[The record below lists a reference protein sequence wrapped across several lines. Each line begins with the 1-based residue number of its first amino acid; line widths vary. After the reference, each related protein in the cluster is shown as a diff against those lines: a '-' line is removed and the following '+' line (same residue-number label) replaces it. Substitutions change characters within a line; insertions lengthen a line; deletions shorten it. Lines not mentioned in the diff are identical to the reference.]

1 MGQPIAG
8 AIADRF
14 GVLRVVCVGALLYA
28 AGLLMMRYAAT
39 PLSLDLGA
47 GVLIGFGLSGCSFNL
62 VLSAFS
68 KLLPPERRGI
78 ALGAGT
84 AAGSFG
90 QFLFAPFGVAL
101 IDNFGWQSALMVF
114 AALMLLIVPLSL
126 ALATPPAAPTNVPAA
141 DQQSFKTALAEAFG
155 HRSYVLLVLGF
166 FTCGFQLA
174 FITVHLPAY
183 LVDRGICASTGGWV
197 IAAIGLF
204 NIMGS
209 LGVGWLQNLFPKRY
223 ILSVIYFTRALS
235 IIAFI
240 SFPITTF
247 SAIAFGA
254 ISGLTWLSTVPPTSA
269 LVALMFGTRW
279 FATLYGFAFVSHQVG
294 GFLGVWL
301 GGVVFERFRVVHADL
316 VAFGPVR
323 RAVGADQPADRRGAG
338 YAPGCAAGLTVQSRA
353 LATTNRGE
361 AALGTFKAIRIDK
374 AEKGTTAALT
384 QFDEAELMDGD
395 VTVRVEWSTLNYKD
409 GLAVT
414 GKAPVVRRFP
424 MIAGID
430 FAGTVEQSS
439 HPQWKAGDQVICN
452 GWGMGET
459 HLGSYAEKARVK
471 GDWLV
476 RLPAG
481 MSAREAMAI
490 GTAGYTAMLAVLA
503 LEQHGLSPGARS
515 RRGHRRR
522 RRCRL
527 GCDRGAVE
535 ARLPR
540 HRVDRPPV
548 GGRLSQGSRCSRSDR
563 SQRTRGTGQA
573 AGQRALGGRGRQRR
587 LDHAGQPFV
596 DDEIPRRH
604 RRVRACRRHGPAVLG
619 GAVYFARGVSVG
631 YRFRDVPNRVAKDRL
646 EPARQRPG
654 FSKTS

>member
-1 MGQPIAG
+1 MAVIADDLRATSRTGTWRTPLVIIICGCAIALLSFGPRSSVGFFIQPIGREFAWGRDVFGLALALQNLLWGLGQPIAG

-14 GVLRVVCVGALLYA
+14 GVMRVVCVGALLYV
-28 AGLLMMRYAAT
+28 AGLLMMRYATT

-101 IDNFGWQSALMVF
+101 IDNFGWQTALMVF

-126 ALATPPAAPTNVPAA
+126 ALATPPAASTKVPAA

-183 LVDRGICASTGGWV
+183 LVDRGMSASTGGWV

-204 NIMGS
+204 NIIGS

-294 GFLGVWL
+294 GFLGVLL
-301 GGVVFERFRVVHADL
+301 GGVVFERFGSYTPIWWLSALFGVLSALINLPIVEAPVTRP
-316 VAFGPVR
+316 VA
-323 RAVGADQPADRRGAG
+323 QPA
-338 YAPGCAAGLTVQSRA
+338 
-353 LATTNRGE
+353 
-361 AALGTFKAIRIDK
+361 
-374 AEKGTTAALT
+374 
-384 QFDEAELMDGD
+384 
-395 VTVRVEWSTLNYKD
+395 
-409 GLAVT
+409 
-414 GKAPVVRRFP
+414 
-424 MIAGID
+424 
-430 FAGTVEQSS
+430 
-439 HPQWKAGDQVICN
+439 
-452 GWGMGET
+452 
-459 HLGSYAEKARVK
+459 
-471 GDWLV
+471 
-476 RLPAG
+476 
-481 MSAREAMAI
+481 
-490 GTAGYTAMLAVLA
+490 
-503 LEQHGLSPGARS
+503 
-515 RRGHRRR
+515 
-522 RRCRL
+522 
-527 GCDRGAVE
+527 
-535 ARLPR
+535 
-540 HRVDRPPV
+540 
-548 GGRLSQGSRCSRSDR
+548 
-563 SQRTRGTGQA
+563 
-573 AGQRALGGRGRQRR
+573 
-587 LDHAGQPFV
+587 
-596 DDEIPRRH
+596 
-604 RRVRACRRHGPAVLG
+604 
-619 GAVYFARGVSVG
+619 
-631 YRFRDVPNRVAKDRL
+631 
-646 EPARQRPG
+646 
-654 FSKTS
+654 